1 MTLPLRRWG
10 HGPVPALFLH
20 GFTGDR
26 DAFAHLE
33 PHLGETVSATC
44 VDVPGHGEAP
54 LPSTVEAFL
63 DELAEHTLP
72 PEATVVGYS
81 QGARIALALALRFP
95 SRVRRL
101 VLESGSAGMLGE
113 RKRAARRASD
123 AALATVLRREGIE
136 AFVARWERVPILE
149 GLTTLPEPQRAALRA
164 RRLAQDPEGLARA
177 LEVFGQGA
185 MAATWGALAT
195 LRADVL
201 LVTGTRDVRYTAIA
215 RRMVKRLTS
224 AQHVTIR
231 GVGHTPHLEAPARYA
246 EALRGFLAPRSP

>member
-1 MTLPLRRWG
+1 
-10 HGPVPALFLH
+10 VPALFLH

-33 PHLGETVSATC
+33 SDLGDAMTATC
-44 VDVPGHGEAP
+44 VDLPGHGGAP
-54 LPSTVEAFL
+54 HPSTVEALL
-63 DELAEHTLP
+63 DELAERALP
-72 PEATVVGYS
+72 PEGAVVGYS

-95 SRVRRL
+95 DRVRRL
-101 VLESGSAGMLGE
+101 VLESGSAGILGE

-123 AALATVLRREGIE
+123 AGLATVLRRDGIE
-136 AFVARWERVPILE
+136 AFVARWERVPILA
-149 GLTTLPEPQRAALRA
+149 GLETLPEPQRATLRA

-201 LVTGTRDVRYTAIA
+201 LVTGSRDVRYTAIA
-215 RRMVKRLTS
+215 RRMVKRLAS
-224 AQHVTIR
+224 ARHVTIR

-246 EALRGFLAPRSP
+246 EALRGFFAPRSP